1 MGKSFAV
8 FGMGRFGRKLATSLY
23 DMGADV
29 MIVDKDPELLEKLS
43 GKATFAIEAD
53 LSNADAINGLGLE
66 NTDVVVVAMGSD
78 LTASIMSVMVSKEI
92 GVPYVI
98 AKASDERMG
107 NILRKVGANEV
118 IFPEEE
124 AGFRTAR
131 ILLSDTFLEFF
142 DIDDNLCLLEMKAKK
157 EWIGK
162 NLIELNLREKY
173 HINVVAMKGSD
184 RGRMHSS
191 FDPKLPLEADTQL
204 LVVVKK
210 ADLKK
215 LEM

>member
-43 GKATFAIEAD
+43 DKATYAIEAD
-53 LSNADAINGLGLE
+53 LSNADSINGLGLE

-184 RGRMHSS
+184 RSRMHSS

-204 LVVVKK
+204 LVVVTK

>member
-43 GKATFAIEAD
+43 DKATYAIEAD
-53 LSNADAINGLGLE
+53 LSNADAMNGLGLE

>member
-184 RGRMHSS
+184 RSRLHSS

-204 LVVVKK
+204 LVVVTK